1 MQPRTKRKERR
12 LSGWRTRLMQ
22 RLWADAESSYRTKI
36 LDALPPA
43 SPATRM
49 LDLGCDDGAWT
60 ESLRRRVGIPPER
73 VSGLEIV
80 SGRAERARFRGFDVH
95 VADIEATWPFESRSF
110 DVVHSNQVIEHVVDI
125 DHFVAETRRVLKPDG
140 VAIVCTENLASWHNV
155 AALTLGYQPFS
166 LTNISTSGPLGN
178 PLALHADEEGNDLPS
193 WNHVH
198 VLSLTGLRDLFAGH
212 DFAVKRTFG
221 AGYHPMPGRMGA
233 WLAEHDPRHAHFI
246 GVVAERPA
254 DKVLTLAAALYVL
267 LPFDVIP
274 DFIPFVGHFDDA
286 LVVSLVLA
294 SVRQRWLDKIRMFF
308 RHWRVNRLRRE
319 RTMGLE
325 PTTLSLGS

>member
-1 MQPRTKRKERR
+1 MINLRA
-12 LSGWRTRLMQ
+12 RLMN
-22 RLWADAESSYRTKI
+22 RLWADAESAYRTKI

-43 SPATRM
+43 SSATRL
-49 LDLGCDDGAWT
+49 LDLGCDDGCWT
-60 ESLRRRVGIPPER
+60 ESLRQRVGLPPER

-80 SGRAERARFRGFDVH
+80 AERAEHARSRGFDVR
-95 VADIEATWPFESRSF
+95 VADLERTWPFEDHSF

-125 DHFVAETRRVLKPDG
+125 DHFVDETRRVLKPDG

-166 LTNISTSGPLGN
+166 LTNISRSGPLGN
-178 PLALHADEEGNDLPS
+178 PLALHAGENGSDLPS

-198 VLSLTGLRDLFAGH
+198 VLSLAGLRDLFAGH
-212 DFAVKRTFG
+212 DFAIRRTFG
-221 AGYHPMPGRMGA
+221 AGYHPAPGRVGA

-246 GVVAERPA
+246 GVVAERRV
-254 DKVLTLAAALYVL
+254 DKLLTIAAALYVW

-286 LVVSLVLA
+286 IVVSLVLA
-294 SVRQRWLDKIRMFF
+294 SVRQRWVEKFAAFVRRM
-308 RHWRVNRLRRE
+308 RGGSRLE
-319 RTMGLE
+319 GT
-325 PTTLSLGS
+325 SAA